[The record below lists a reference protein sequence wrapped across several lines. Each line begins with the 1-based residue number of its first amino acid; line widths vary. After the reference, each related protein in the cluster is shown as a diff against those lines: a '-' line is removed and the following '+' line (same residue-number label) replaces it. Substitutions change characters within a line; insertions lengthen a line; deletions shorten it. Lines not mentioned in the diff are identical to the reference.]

1 MIKKAV
7 IPVAGLGTRF
17 LPATKAQPKEMLPL
31 VDKPVIQY
39 IVEEA
44 VRAGIRQIIFVTG
57 RHKRA
62 IEDHFD
68 RNLELERAL
77 EEKGKEE
84 LLKLVR
90 EISDLADFI
99 YIRQKEPLGLGH
111 AILTAEPAVGNEPF
125 AVFLG
130 DDVMVSEPPA
140 IKQLIDVFNKFK
152 CSVLGLEEVPK
163 EEVSKYGIVGGKEVE
178 PKVIKVNA
186 LVEKPSPEKAPS
198 NLAIAGRYIL
208 TPGIFEALRK
218 TKPGRGGEIQ
228 LTDGIAILSRREA
241 VYGRIM
247 EVKRYDTGSKLGFLQ
262 ATVDFALSRED
273 LREPFLKYLR
283 KKLQGERDGRDNSG
297 ADS

>member
-1 MIKKAV
+1 MIRKAV

-17 LPATKAQPKEMLPL
+17 LPATKAQPKEMLPI

-57 RHKRA
+57 KHKRA

-84 LLKLVR
+84 LLKIVR
-90 EISDLADFI
+90 EISELAEFI

-140 IKQLIDVFNKFK
+140 IKQLIEVFNRFK
-152 CSVLGLEEVPK
+152 CSVLGLQEVPE
-163 EEVSKYGIVGGKEVE
+163 EEVSKYGIAGGKEVE
-178 PKVIKVNA
+178 PGVIKVDQ
-186 LVEKPSPEKAPS
+186 LVEKPSPEEAPG

-208 TPGIFEALRK
+208 TPRIFEMLRK
-218 TKPGRGGEIQ
+218 TRPGKGGEIQ
-228 LTDGIAILSRREA
+228 LTDAIALLSEREA
-241 VYGRIM
+241 IYGRIM
-247 EVKRYDTGSKLGFLQ
+247 EGKRYDTGNKIGFLE

-273 LREPFLKYLR
+273 LREPFLEFLK
-283 KKLQGERDGRDNSG
+283 KKLKPGERDG
-297 ADS
+297 

>member
-1 MIKKAV
+1 VAGIGGKMIRKAV

-44 VRAGIRQIIFVTG
+44 VEAGIKQIIFVTG

-90 EISDLADFI
+90 EISELADII

-111 AILTAEPAVGNEPF
+111 AILTAEPAVGSEPF
-125 AVFLG
+125 AVLLG
-130 DDVMVSEPPA
+130 DDVMVSNPPA
-140 IKQLIDVFNKFK
+140 IKQLMDVFDRYR
-152 CSVLGLEEVPK
+152 CSVLGVQKVAREDVN
-163 EEVSKYGIVGGKEVE
+163 KYGIIGGREIE
-178 PKVIKVNA
+178 EGTFKVDTLI
-186 LVEKPSPEKAPS
+186 EKPSVEEAPS
-198 NLAIAGRYIL
+198 CFAITGRYIL

-218 TKPGRGGEIQ
+218 TPPGRGGEIQ
-228 LTDGIAILSRREA
+228 LTDGINILGEREA
-241 VYGRIM
+241 IYAKVMEGR
-247 EVKRYDTGSKLGFLQ
+247 RYDTGSKLGFLE
-262 ATVDFALSRED
+262 ATVDFAL
-273 LREPFLKYLR
+273 
-283 KKLQGERDGRDNSG
+283 ERDDLK
-297 ADS
+297 DSFLEMLKRKLKEQE

>member
-1 MIKKAV
+1 MIRKAV

-17 LPATKAQPKEMLPL
+17 LPATKAQPKEMLPI

-44 VRAGIRQIIFVTG
+44 VEAGIRQIIFVTG
-57 RHKRA
+57 KHKRA

-84 LLKLVR
+84 LLKLVK
-90 EISDLADFI
+90 EISELADFI

-140 IKQLIDVFNKFK
+140 IKQLMEVFDRFK
-152 CSVLGLEEVPK
+152 CSVLGLQEVPP
-163 EEVSKYGIVGGKEVE
+163 EEVSKYGIAGGKEVE
-178 PKVIKVNA
+178 PGVIKVDK
-186 LVEKPSPEKAPS
+186 LVEKPSPEEAPG

-208 TPGIFEALRK
+208 TPGIFEMLRR
-218 TKPGRGGEIQ
+218 TEPGKGGEIQ
-228 LTDGIAILSRREA
+228 LTDAIAKLSEREA
-241 VYGRIM
+241 IYGRIM
-247 EVKRYDTGSKLGFLQ
+247 EGKRYDTGNKLGFLE

-273 LREPFLKYLR
+273 LREPFLRFLR
-283 KKLQGERDGRDNSG
+283 RKLEKE
-297 ADS
+297 

>member
-17 LPATKAQPKEMLPL
+17 LPATKAQPKEMLPI

-44 VRAGIRQIIFVTG
+44 VAAGISQIIFVTG

-90 EISDLADFI
+90 EISDLADII
-99 YIRQKEPLGLGH
+99 YVRQKEPLGLGH

-125 AVFLG
+125 AVLLG
-130 DDVMVSEPPA
+130 DDIMVSEPPA
-140 IKQLIDVFNKFK
+140 IKQLISAFNKYR
-152 CSVLGLEEVPK
+152 CSILGIQEVPK
-163 EEVSKYGIVGGKEVE
+163 EDVSKYGIVAGREIEKGVY
-178 PKVIKVNA
+178 KVDT
-186 LVEKPSPEKAPS
+186 LVEKPDVEEAPS
-198 NLAIAGRYIL
+198 NLAITGRYIL

-218 TKPGRGGEIQ
+218 VPPGKGGEIQ
-228 LTDGIAILSRREA
+228 LTDGIQQLSLREA
-241 VYGRIM
+241 IYAKIM
-247 EVKRYDTGSKLGFLQ
+247 EGKRYDTGTKVGFLE
-262 ATVDFALSRED
+262 ATVDFALSRDD
-273 LREPFLKYLR
+273 LREPFLKFLK
-283 KKLQGERDGRDNSG
+283 KKLEEELRNG
-297 ADS
+297 